1 MSDNPL
7 NNQQPTTNNQ
17 SLFKAN
23 LKELIQHVL
32 HFCRNLTPII
42 LFATA
47 GFYLLSGNKS
57 SIMGIM
63 GEFWNSFDGWA
74 LLVVATILFILN
86 YVEFCIKYEKS
97 CTDNKAKFSNQNEIA
112 EKPIKNIILVLLIIL
127 PLFYS
132 GIAVLNIIQEKFFKQ
147 DNIKN
152 NSDVSYV
159 NEHHYARVIYPKYTC
174 ILPFEIQ
181 EVWKNNLSYEI
192 AEELENQILPD
203 EKARTL
209 QHKRM
214 AERIK
219 EIKNQAISSG
229 VSVEIGNLIITCQ
242 PEMPKEQDNKQ
253 K

>member
-1 MSDNPL
+1 M
-7 NNQQPTTNNQ
+7 
-17 SLFKAN
+17 
-23 LKELIQHVL
+23 LIAAV
-32 HFCRNLTPII
+32 
-42 LFATA
+42 
-47 GFYLLSGNKS
+47 
-57 SIMGIM
+57 
-63 GEFWNSFDGWA
+63 
-74 LLVVATILFILN
+74 ILFILN
-86 YVEFCIKYEKS
+86 IIEFCIKIKKS
-97 CTDNKAKFSNQNEIA
+97 FADNVENTNNIAKFSNQNA
-112 EKPIKNIILVLLIIL
+112 VAKNSIKNIIKGVILVFFIMLPVALSMLIVI
-127 PLFYS
+127 S
-132 GIAVLNIIQEKFFKQ
+132 VISERFFKKN
-147 DNIKN
+147 DIKN

-159 NEHHYARVIYPKYTC
+159 NEHRYVNDYELNYSNKNFRVVYPNYTC

-214 AERIK
+214 AEHIQ